1 MASKKLLDLLNK
13 GIAREVRV
21 SVEYMWNHVK
31 IAGMESEVHGD
42 IFKKIAITEMVHAE
56 EIAERIDYLG
66 GEPTTVP
73 DPITIGKTPRE
84 MFQIALEAE
93 EGAIQ
98 LYRTIIKLAHE
109 EGDIVTRRLFEEIL
123 ADEEDHHNVFQK
135 HLKK

>member
-31 IAGMESEVHGD
+31 IAGMESEAHGD